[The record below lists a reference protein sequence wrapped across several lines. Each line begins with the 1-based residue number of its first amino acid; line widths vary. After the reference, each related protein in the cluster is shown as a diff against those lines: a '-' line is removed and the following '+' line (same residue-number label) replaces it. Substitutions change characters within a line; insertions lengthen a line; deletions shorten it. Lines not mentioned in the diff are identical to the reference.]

1 VSTMDD
7 SDTTLEDLK
16 RAVREFR
23 DRREW
28 EQFHTPKNLSMAIA
42 IEAGELMEEFL
53 WLKPDEMPK
62 RRDGGDSVARI
73 AEELADVVIYALS
86 FANSVE
92 LDVTSVVLDKLAKNA
107 EKYPEAKC
115 RGFSSWLDAEKGEGS

>member
-1 VSTMDD
+1 MDD

-23 DRREW
+23 DRRDW

-42 IEAGELMEEFL
+42 IEAAELMEEFL
-53 WLKPDEMPK
+53 WLKSDEA
-62 RRDGGDSVARI
+62 RGQTDAAGGVASI
-73 AEELADVVIYALS
+73 AEELADVLIYALS
-86 FANSVE
+86 FANAVE
-92 LDVTSVVLDKLAKNA
+92 LDVTSAVVDKLAKNA

-115 RGFSSWLDAEKGEGS
+115 RGLSSWLDSAKGEKS